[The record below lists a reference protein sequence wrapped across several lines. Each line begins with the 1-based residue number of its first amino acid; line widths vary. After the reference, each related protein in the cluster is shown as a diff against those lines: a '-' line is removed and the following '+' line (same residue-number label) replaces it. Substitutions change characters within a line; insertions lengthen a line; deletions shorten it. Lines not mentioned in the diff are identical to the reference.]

1 MAIMDIITGIITI
14 ATLGFGCAISSLVL
28 GSIALS
34 RIKGFDRKRSFDA
47 KIEEDERTHRL
58 ACIGCVLAFIAIVMA
73 IVTVVLIVVLWL

>member
-1 MAIMDIITGIITI
+1 MAIAGIITGVITL
-14 ATLGFGCAISSLVL
+14 ATLGFGCAVSSIVL

-58 ACIGCVLAFIAIVMA
+58 AFIGCVLAFIAIVMA